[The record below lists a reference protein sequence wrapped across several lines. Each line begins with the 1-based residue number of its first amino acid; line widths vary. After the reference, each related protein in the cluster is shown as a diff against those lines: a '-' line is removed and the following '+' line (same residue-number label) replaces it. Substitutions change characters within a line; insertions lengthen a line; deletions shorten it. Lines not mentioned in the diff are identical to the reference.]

1 MEISKERSPAAEST
15 VLLDA
20 VSMLPALPSLVRYY
34 DEFDDTQRWI
44 KNIAECRRIE
54 IHHAGRVGL
63 ISLECHSESLAT
75 LLKHA
80 LVLML
85 TEDIGP
91 GTALC
96 YLSAGRV
103 IDSEFASKL
112 VAAGP
117 AGISSVWLVFLASN
131 HSVHAYSCAKALLR
145 VLSKYRLNGW
155 SDSYADVLAALPLPF
170 HDKYA
175 VVRSGE
181 AFLSSAAEASI
192 IRFLDEFSRSCNS
205 IASDEAALQDAGM
218 LLCAYQF
225 GMRPVQIAMLSF
237 RDVRIRFDQSGQEIS
252 VHLAFR
258 MVKQRNVFA
267 TKTLLR
273 RAKFE
278 WAPIFASLKSVGEGR
293 GAGPGE
299 RAFGVRSAQEA
310 GLRIAARVRSLT
322 GGTETAYTLRHTAA
336 QRLVDAGANH
346 EELAEFLGH
355 SDSSTALVYYET
367 CANQAE
373 RVNRALGISE
383 IYRRVA
389 RMAHERFIS
398 TDELAQL
405 KGDQQI
411 AGAPHGV
418 AISGIGGCT
427 SGQPACP
434 FNPIMSCYGCRK
446 FMPVQDAGLHAKVL
460 DDLREIVRFFHDS
473 SRGSSVSPTY
483 LQLERTIAEVQAV
496 LVELEGV
503 VP

>member
-1 MEISKERSPAAEST
+1 MDVSMERSLPTEST

-20 VSMLPALPSLVRYY
+20 VSKLPALPTVVRYY
-34 DEFDDTQRWI
+34 DEFDETRRSI
-44 KNIAECRRIE
+44 RNIAECKRIE
-54 IHHAGRVGL
+54 IHHAGRVSVL
-63 ISLECHSESLAT
+63 SFECHSNSLAF
-75 LLKHA
+75 LMKHT

-85 TEDIGP
+85 SDDLGP

-96 YLSAGRV
+96 YLSGGRA

-117 AGISSVWLVFLASN
+117 TGISSIWLVFLASN
-131 HSVHAYSCAKALLR
+131 HSIHTYSCAKALLR
-145 VLSKYRLNGW
+145 LLSKYRLNGW
-155 SDSYADVLAALPLPF
+155 SESYADVLAALPLPF

-181 AFLSSAAEASI
+181 AFLSSAAEASVV
-192 IRFLDEFSRSCNS
+192 RFLDDFASNCSS

-237 RDVRIRFDQSGQEIS
+237 RDVRIRFDSSGQGVS
-252 VHLAFR
+252 VHLSFR
-258 MVKQRNVFA
+258 MVKQRKA
-267 TKTLLR
+267 TAVKTLLR
-273 RAKFE
+273 RVKFE
-278 WAPIFASLKSVGEGR
+278 WAPIFASLKSLAEGR
-293 GAGPGE
+293 GTDPGE

-322 GGTETAYTLRHTAA
+322 GGMETAYALRHTAA

-389 RMAHERFIS
+389 RIAHERFIS
-398 TDELAQL
+398 PDELVQL

-434 FNPIMSCYGCRK
+434 FNPIMSCYGCRR
-446 FMPVQDAGLHAKVL
+446 FMPVQDVGLHVKVL

-473 SRGSSVSPTY
+473 SRGSSVSPSY

-496 LVELEGV
+496 VVELEGA
-503 VP
+503 P